1 MKVPKITLYQRG
13 KCGVWWVRYSFNGE
27 RFHYSLGMV
36 DERGAHKELTRI
48 RYEIE
53 CSLHHPKKRMVFDNL
68 LKEYLQWARNNKEG
82 SSYERDLTS
91 SKPLLAKF
99 SRLRIDRMTQKLG
112 EEYQS
117 QRIDGKLR
125 IDGVSRKPTVS
136 KATVNREIVM
146 LKHMFKKAVQW
157 GYLSETPF
165 SNLELQKEP
174 APRTRYVT
182 ADEWPRLLSACTA
195 EMRSVV
201 VFARFTGMREGEIF
215 DLKWSDIDWQQES
228 ITVTKCKNNTPRTI
242 PLTKALARQL
252 RSRHQHAKSIYV
264 FPGKKGRRTT
274 LRTAFNGACR
284 RAGIENFRFHDLRHT
299 FASDLVNKGIDL
311 MTIMKLMGHKSIQS
325 TMRYAHLQKKRLREA
340 MEQTSEPPGDD
351 GPNLAQTDDGN

>member
-36 DERGAHKELTRI
+36 DERGARKELARI
-48 RYEIE
+48 KYEIE
-53 CSLHHPKKRMVFDNL
+53 CSLHHPRKRMIFDNL
-68 LKEYLQWARNNKEG
+68 LKEYLKWARNKEV
-82 SSYERDLTS
+82 SSYKRDLTS

-99 SRLRIDRMTQKLG
+99 SRLRID
-112 EEYQS
+112 
-117 QRIDGKLR
+117 GKLR

-136 KATVNREIVM
+136 KGTVNREIIM

-165 SNLELQKEP
+165 TNLELQKEP
-174 APRTRYVT
+174 APRTRYAT

-195 EMRSVV
+195 EMRNVV

-215 DLKWSDIDWQQES
+215 NLKWSDIDWQHES
-228 ITVTKCKNNTPRTI
+228 ITITKCKNNTPRTI
-242 PLTKALARQL
+242 PLTKALCRQL
-252 RSRHQHAKSIYV
+252 RPRHRQARSIYV
-264 FPGKKGRRTT
+264 FPGKEGRRTT

>member
-1 MKVPKITLYQRG
+1 MKVPKITLCRRG
-13 KCGVWWVRYSFNGE
+13 KSGVWWVRYSFNGE

-36 DERGAHKELTRI
+36 DEKGARKEFARI
-48 RYEIE
+48 KYEIE
-53 CSLHHPKKRMVFDNL
+53 CSLHHPKKRMIFDNL
-68 LKEYLQWARNNKEG
+68 LTEYLKWARNNKEE
-82 SSYERDLTS
+82 SSYKRDLTS

-99 SRLRIDRMTQKLG
+99 SRMRIDRITLKLG
-112 EEYQS
+112 EEYQN

-136 KATVNREIVM
+136 KGTVNREIIM

-165 SNLELQKEP
+165 HHLELQKEP
-174 APRTRYVT
+174 AARTRYVT

-195 EMRSVV
+195 EMRNIV

-215 DLKWSDIDWQQES
+215 NLKWSEIDWQQES
-228 ITVTKCKNNTPRTI
+228 ITITKCKNNTPRTM
-242 PLTKALARQL
+242 PLTKALQQL
-252 RSRHQHAKSIYV
+252 IPRYQKAKSAHV

-274 LRTAFNGACR
+274 IRTAFNGACR
-284 RAGIENFRFHDLRHT
+284 RAGIENLRFHDLRHT

-340 MEQTSEPPGDD
+340 MEQASAPPGND
-351 GPNLAQTDDGN
+351 GPNLAQTNDEN